1 MPSPVG
7 LLYLAADWVV
17 QPRKLHWLSKTVAVP
32 CRDVHVLEY
41 QLEAELLA
49 AAFLCLRDA
58 GFIELTLTD
67 SDFYPE
73 AEVALLHAVIQPS
86 VLNRLLEEI
95 APLRERV
102 ERVAGRLYGN
112 GIRLWV
118 AAEQELASLG
128 YLTAP
133 EPRAKRTLTTA
144 RHMLSGRSVPLQANC
159 EAIATL
165 EDACHRAVWWWQQLQ
180 HREASLFHAVITAC
194 NRVVYLTIHP
204 PGG

>member
-1 MPSPVG
+1 MPSPIG
-7 LLYLAADWVV
+7 LLYLAANWVV
-17 QPRKLHWLSKTVAVP
+17 QPRKLHWLSTTVAVP

-67 SDFYPE
+67 SDFYPQ
-73 AEVALLHAVIQPS
+73 AEVALLHAVMQPG

-95 APLRERV
+95 TPSRQRV
-102 ERVAGRLYGN
+102 ERVAARLYGN
-112 GIRLWV
+112 GIRLWM
-118 AAEQELASLG
+118 AAEQELAFLG

-133 EPRAKRTLTTA
+133 ARDMRTLTTV
-144 RHMLSGRSVPLQANC
+144 RRMLGGRSVPLQPNC

>member
-1 MPSPVG
+1 MPSPLG

-17 QPRKLHWLSKTVAVP
+17 RPRKLHWLSKTVAVP

-73 AEVALLHAVIQPS
+73 AEVALLHAVTQPG
-86 VLNRLLEEI
+86 VLNPLLNEI
-95 APLRERV
+95 APSRQRV
-102 ERVAGRLYGN
+102 ECVAARLYGRM
-112 GIRLWV
+112 GRLWM
-118 AAEQELASLG
+118 AAELELAALG

-133 EPRAKRTLTTA
+133 EPSLGLAVRRRMGYST
-144 RHMLSGRSVPLQANC
+144 RLQPNC
-159 EAIATL
+159 EAIARL
-165 EDACHRAVWWWQQLQ
+165 DAACRSAVWWWQQLQ
-180 HREASLFHAVITAC
+180 QAEATLFHAVATAC
-194 NRVVYLTIHP
+194 TRVVTGVLLTQ
-204 PGG
+204 